1 VSVSPRPTPSS
12 QIWASGSQF
21 HPPGGVDGSGA
32 RSISERRGAREWQSA
47 RDSGSLSEHLQH
59 QAVEYWRTRQRQG
72 EGLRDVAAAL
82 GVAPWSLHRWTRASK
97 RRERFHEVQIVA
109 PASRPSDA
117 APVLIMTADG
127 VRVEGLDVDAAAQLL
142 R

>member
-1 VSVSPRPTPSS
+1 MDQALAR
-12 QIWASGSQF
+12 F
-21 HPPGGVDGSGA
+21 RNGA
-32 RSISERRGAREWQSA
+32 ARANGNRRGPK
-47 RDSGSLSEHLQH
+47 HLQH
-59 QAVEYWRTRQRQG
+59 QVVEYWRTRQRQG

-97 RRERFHEVQIVA
+97 KCERFHEVQIVA

-117 APVLIMTADG
+117 APVLIRTTDG

-142 R
+142 RLLR